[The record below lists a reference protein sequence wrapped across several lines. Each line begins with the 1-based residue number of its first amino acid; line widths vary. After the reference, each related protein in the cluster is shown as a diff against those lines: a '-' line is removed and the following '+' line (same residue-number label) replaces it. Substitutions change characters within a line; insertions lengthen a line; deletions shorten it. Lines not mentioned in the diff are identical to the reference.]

1 VALFRAKQFDRDDN
15 EWQLSMA
22 STENSALTEGDKAIL
37 RRFRDTLLAFMD
49 DCISVLARERFSIET
64 NDVKALVKERNRYAK
79 VSSDSELREVSYSL
93 PVPLLH
99 GHERGRVR
107 VRRACASRAVLS

>member
-64 NDVKALVKERNRYAK
+64 IRCEGIGQRTQSVCKGLF
-79 VSSDSELREVSYSL
+79 
-93 PVPLLH
+93 
-99 GHERGRVR
+99 
-107 VRRACASRAVLS
+107 